1 MGKCPTCGDEIQGPF
16 RECRQCASSD
26 QSKRDAE
33 LRKSPQ
39 DAPESSLRGK
49 QTRDSFLTIIV
60 VLVCAAS
67 VFLLMMVVAASV
79 KISYEVGLTTFL
91 LYAGAFLAIY
101 LLRERIVDHLLT
113 ICAIGLVSFL
123 VASIVDP
130 KSANAI
136 VRLLFSPTELVALIE
151 ELIGTLLE

>member
-1 MGKCPTCGDEIQGPF
+1 
-16 RECRQCASSD
+16 
-26 QSKRDAE
+26 
-33 LRKSPQ
+33 
-39 DAPESSLRGK
+39 
-49 QTRDSFLTIIV
+49 
-60 VLVCAAS
+60 
-67 VFLLMMVVAASV
+67 MMVVAASV